1 MKKTDRIERYRTL
14 MTGLQ
19 TVVGSNGTIT
29 VKGVATKVADITT
42 TLQAAVDAPAKTT
55 ATETAFHE
63 AVAAEKAANK
73 SASAVYL
80 GVKGWALVQYGN
92 QPTVLAQLGLE
103 VTQPKKPNVATK
115 AAAVS
120 KARVTRAKLG
130 TKGKQQKKAAKA
142 AAAAA
147 PAAPAAAATPKSS

>member
-29 VKGVATKVADITT
+29 VKGVATKVADIAT
-42 TLQAAVDAPAKTT
+42 TLQAAVDAPAKST

-73 SASAVYL
+73 SANAVYL
-80 GVKGWALVQYGN
+80 GVKSWALVQYGN

-103 VTQPKKPNVATK
+103 VKQPKKPNVATK
-115 AAAVS
+115 AAAAG
-120 KARVTRAKLG
+120 KARQTRAKLG
-130 TKGKQQKKAAKA
+130 TKGKRQKA
-142 AAAAA
+142 AAKVEATASPA
-147 PAAPAAAATPKSS
+147 PTATTGTPKSS